1 MEQFLF
7 PAIMIVV
14 GVVFL
19 IRNIVH
25 LRNEEK
31 LRSYLETSPKA
42 KLWVKK
48 FGIEKTMSLSKSIF
62 LPVGCLVAAAM
73 LGIGLWNMA
82 ILAQL

>member
-1 MEQFLF
+1 MEQYLF
-7 PAIMIVV
+7 PVIMIVV
-14 GVVFL
+14 GVIFL
-19 IRNIVH
+19 TRNIIH
-25 LRNEEK
+25 FRNEEK

-62 LPVGCLVAAAM
+62 LPFGSLVAAAM
-73 LGIGLWNMA
+73 LGFGIWNMT